1 MRNNGRRD
9 ESSTHASSTGQAL
22 TEAGWLDTHFEAY
35 RLKYEAM
42 LPWVGVEP
50 NWRVLDAG
58 GGSYLPL
65 LTELV

>member
-1 MRNNGRRD
+1 MGDAMSQVPMRLRLVSAYG
-9 ESSTHASSTGQAL
+9 
-22 TEAGWLDTHFEAY
+22 GWIYTHFEAY